1 LGCQAS
7 CFRLSES
14 CFGHTPFAVRA
25 GQTPDRAQPL
35 PHTLTLS
42 RWHNLR
48 VVSVLK
54 DSSAMRVTN
63 LALGRKRLG
72 GWFAFRVWGSKVWAR
87 MPGGGWRQKP
97 LLIPFA
103 PSSACVCVCAR
114 VRVCVCVCVCVCMY
128 VCAPV
133 RTCRES
139 VHTHARKHKHKHT
152 ALGAPRTQYPALGG
166 RRAKMRKTTCLPCLP
181 RLPSP
186 ACIPSRASV
195 GHCNLNPEA

>member
-1 LGCQAS
+1 MP
-7 CFRLSES
+7 FRLSGFLLSS

-48 VVSVLK
+48 GVSVLK

-114 VRVCVCVCVCVCMY
+114 VRVCVCVCVCACMC
-128 VCAPV
+128 VRLCAHAGKACT
-133 RTCRES
+133 R
-139 VHTHARKHKHKHT
+139 THASTSTSTPLLELHELNILHL
-152 ALGAPRTQYPALGG
+152 AGGA
-166 RRAKMRKTTCLPCLP
+166 RR
-181 RLPSP
+181 
-186 ACIPSRASV
+186 
-195 GHCNLNPEA
+195 